1 MTGGKKSSTRRPPP
15 SLALPFRPILLL
27 PVLAALLAGT
37 TACFKGKPEEPTVS
51 VQVESAAKRTMERTV
66 VADAILFPLHQP
78 AIVPKIS
85 AAVKKCYVK
94 RVSRVR
100 KGQLLA
106 ILENRD
112 LAAAAEENKGVFE
125 QA

>member
-1 MTGGKKSSTRRPPP
+1 MTGGKKSSTRRPPPP

-51 VQVESAAKRTMERTV
+51 VQVEK
-66 VADAILFPLHQP
+66 F
-78 AIVPKIS
+78 
-85 AAVKKCYVK
+85 YVK
-94 RVSRVR
+94 RGSRVR

-125 QA
+125 QAQAAYATT